1 MRIFK
6 PRIPHLIFMHPY
18 IIQNSLLPI
27 QKQYLVTN
35 IIETES
41 DCKTSAEPLGR
52 GFAAKVKAYNP
63 CNKSSNPVDFHRLF
77 WLLLN

>member
-1 MRIFK
+1 
-6 PRIPHLIFMHPY
+6 MHPDT
-18 IIQNSLLPI
+18 IRTLLLPN

-52 GFAAKVKAYNP
+52 GFAVKVKACNP